1 MYSNDG
7 NSENLRSLENIQ
19 ELKKIRLMFISAMI
33 SYPLWG
39 VLANFLYPNGYD
51 PLWQRIVCSI
61 VTLLV
66 FISTY
71 LWKDMRHHFP
81 IVYSVAWMYS
91 YHLLFLYWKNADI
104 TFYFVCNLIQF
115 PYLILCFQNK
125 KSAQLYTYTK
135 FVVVILFAFFVS
147 YKTIN
152 PWFFVLSMITIGHYM
167 LTVLVQHF
175 NVISSLKK
183 AELEFDLALSN
194 ILEGV
199 VITNNL
205 GIITSYNKSAATLL
219 GFIGNSHVGKSYME
233 TPLYNNNENLLGE
246 TNTNIIFEI
255 EVNTEKRWIQLNSHL
270 LGESDSSN
278 NFLISFSD
286 ITLIKKSQELKDKQ
300 QAQMAMN
307 ARLSSLFAVAGG
319 IAHEINNPLSIVIGR
334 LHTLQK
340 ALKPLDSDSVNFS
353 ITKTISSAYRIEKV
367 VSSLLKLSKRADQ
380 DPMEIVNLSAIFEET
395 IRLFEEN
402 FKNRDIEFKVDE
414 VPDIFLKC
422 RPIQLSQVF
431 FNLLTNAYDA
441 IEKQDPKWIHIR
453 LKEEADKILIFFC
466 DSGPEISKEVKLRM
480 MEPFFTTKEI
490 GKGAGLG
497 LSVSKAII
505 EEYGGV
511 LYLDSNSVNT
521 CFIIELKKVFTK

>member
-1 MYSNDG
+1 
-7 NSENLRSLENIQ
+7 
-19 ELKKIRLMFISAMI
+19 
-33 SYPLWG
+33 
-39 VLANFLYPNGYD
+39 
-51 PLWQRIVCSI
+51 
-61 VTLLV
+61 
-66 FISTY
+66 
-71 LWKDMRHHFP
+71 
-81 IVYSVAWMYS
+81 
-91 YHLLFLYWKNADI
+91 
-104 TFYFVCNLIQF
+104 
-115 PYLILCFQNK
+115 
-125 KSAQLYTYTK
+125 
-135 FVVVILFAFFVS
+135 
-147 YKTIN
+147 
-152 PWFFVLSMITIGHYM
+152 
-167 LTVLVQHF
+167 
-175 NVISSLKK
+175 
-183 AELEFDLALSN
+183 
-194 ILEGV
+194 
-199 VITNNL
+199 
-205 GIITSYNKSAATLL
+205 
-219 GFIGNSHVGKSYME
+219 ME

-414 VPDIFLKC
+414 IPNIFLKC

-431 FNLLTNAYDA
+431 FNLLTNAYEA

-466 DSGPEISKEVKLRM
+466 DSGPEISTEVKLRM

-521 CFIIELKKVFTK
+521 CFVIELKKDFTK